1 MNEDLRTQQQ
11 RPARIVVGVD
21 RSPGSRA
28 ALVWA
33 AGIARQ
39 LGHPLRVIQAW
50 QYPADIIVRVG
61 YVHLSD
67 ADHSEDRV
75 AADLRHLVRE
85 VVGEPSG
92 LDIRIEEA
100 RGPTTEALLRA
111 ASASDTEMLVVGSRG
126 LGGFR
131 GLLLGSV
138 SRQLC
143 EHAPCPVTVV
153 RGEVTSDQVQLG
165 TVVVGL
171 DGSDNAS
178 RALAFAGDLAQR
190 AGGRVIV
197 AHAAGAS
204 ATTEPAEFHLSP
216 AATAVQEQVEAW
228 CAPLHRRDIDHGVA
242 IKQGDPRQVL
252 REIVAE
258 HDADLLVVGSH
269 GRGAMAHLLLGSVA
283 NSLAQHCQVPVTIV
297 PHASRS

>member
-1 MNEDLRTQQQ
+1 MNEDLGTQTQ
-11 RPARIVVGVD
+11 RPTRIVVGVD
-21 RSPGSRA
+21 QSPGSRA
-28 ALVWA
+28 ALAWA
-33 AGIARQ
+33 AGTARR
-39 LGHPLRVIQAW
+39 LGLRLRVIQAW
-50 QYPADIIVRVG
+50 QYPSDIVVRVG
-61 YVHLSD
+61 YVHLTD
-67 ADHSEDRV
+67 AEHSEDRV

-85 VVGEPSG
+85 VVGEPAG
-92 LDIRIEEA
+92 LDIRIEEV

-143 EHAPCPVTVV
+143 EHAPGPVTVV
-153 RGEVTSDQVQLG
+153 RGEVAADAVKLG

-178 RALAFAGDLAQR
+178 RALAFAGDLASR

-197 AHAAGAS
+197 AHAAGGS
-204 ATTEPAEFHLSP
+204 ATIDPAEFHLS
-216 AATAVQEQVEAW
+216 AVSTAVQEQVERW
-228 CAPLHRRDIDHGVA
+228 CEPLHRRGVDHDVT
-242 IKQGDPRQVL
+242 IKQGDPREVL
-252 REIVAE
+252 PEIVAE

-297 PHASRS
+297 PHAARA

>member
-1 MNEDLRTQQQ
+1 MDEELRTPKQT
-11 RPARIVVGVD
+11 PPRILVGVD
-21 RSPGSRA
+21 QSPGSRA
-28 ALVWA
+28 ALAWA
-33 AGIARQ
+33 AGVARR
-39 LGHPLRVIQAW
+39 LGLPLRVIQAW
-50 QYPADIIVRVG
+50 QYPSDIIVRVG

-67 ADHSEDRV
+67 AEHSEDRLT
-75 AADLRHLVRE
+75 AELRNLVRE

-92 LDIRIEEA
+92 LEIRVEEV

-111 ASASDTEMLVVGSRG
+111 ASATNTSMLVVGSRG

-153 RGEVTSDQVQLG
+153 RGEVASDQVQLG

-190 AGGRVIV
+190 AGSRVIV
-197 AHAAGAS
+197 AHAAGGS
-204 ATTEPAEFHLSP
+204 TTIEAKELHLSP
-216 AATAVQEQVEAW
+216 VATAVQEQVERW
-228 CAPLHRRDIDHGVA
+228 CAPLHQREIDHDIA
-242 IKQGDPRQVL
+242 IKQGDPRNVL

-269 GRGAMAHLLLGSVA
+269 GGGRVAHLVLGSVA
-283 NSLAQHCQVPVTIV
+283 SSLAQHSKVPVTIV
-297 PHASRS
+297 PHAART